1 MSDENKEK
9 IIPETPEDEKEKVE
23 GDWKWD
29 AAVPETKTDDITLD
43 DLAPIMDKEDAPAE
57 EEKAQEESAEE
68 AEEAPAEEEKKDEEK
83 KEEKNETEEKAEK
96 KADGQC
102 VICGNSTKNSPNDL
116 YCEDCARKYLRTH
129 FGIPQVVLAFVMVFF
144 AAFSWFI
151 CVSTV
156 DFSAQLMKAENL
168 FSEKRYTD
176 AIGAVEEFSADVA
189 TVDQGF
195 NATLATFN
203 KNQKAVD
210 FFVDG
215 ERSMRLLLDAYAD
228 SLPFSQE
235 QIAQFVNLVSVEVD
249 KDKLETRKYANIKK
263 IYDYCVEVNAY
274 SNEIGPTWYTFMY
287 TDEKTSEQKI
297 KYDEAI
303 AFLETCPND
312 TPAQKSLNGYYRY
325 IAAYFAEKDK
335 EVVFEIF
342 DNLLEDLG
350 EYSYLFD
357 LIYLQV
363 AWTYEDYDR
372 VEVIAERLYESNLNA
387 TDAYY
392 YSIKANILQGDF
404 TKADELCE
412 RIHKDSPEAIDYYS
426 FKAEVLRRM
435 SKYQE
440 SIDICKKG
448 IAVEQDASIY
458 NQQAISCML
467 LDDKAGALDAA
478 KTAYEIITVSTQSQ
492 ASYEI
497 LNTIALIAQLCDD
510 TETYEEVK
518 ALFENTQEPT
528 GLDEKVQKCIEGEIT
543 FEEIFMEG
551 YGDI

>member
-9 IIPETPEDEKEKVE
+9 IIPETPDNEKEKVD

-29 AAVPETKTDDITLD
+29 AAVPETKTDDITFD
-43 DLAPIMDKEDAPAE
+43 DLAPVKEAEAEPAEPKE
-57 EEKAQEESAEE
+57 EEKAEEK
-68 AEEAPAEEEKKDEEK
+68 PAEEDKKEEK
-83 KEEKNETEEKAEK
+83 KEEKEEKAEK

-102 VICGNSTKNSPNDL
+102 VICGNSTRNSPSDL

-129 FGIPQVVLAFVMVFF
+129 FGIPQVILAFVMVFF
-144 AAFSWFI
+144 AAFSYFV

-156 DFSAQLMKAENL
+156 DFSAQLSTVEK
-168 FSEKRYTD
+168 FISEKRYTD
-176 AIGAVEEFSADVA
+176 AIGAVEKLSEDVS
-189 TVDQGF
+189 TLDQGF

-215 ERSMRLLLDAYAD
+215 ERSMRILLNAYAD
-228 SLPFSQE
+228 SLPFDQN
-235 QIAQFVNLVSVEVD
+235 QIAQFVNVVSVEVD
-249 KDKLETRKYANIKK
+249 KEKLETRKYEKIKK

-274 SNEIGPTWYTFMY
+274 SEDIGPKWYEFMY

-335 EVVFEIF
+335 SLVFEIF
-342 DNLLEDLG
+342 DNLMKDLG

-357 LIYLQV
+357 YIYLQV
-363 AWTYEDYDR
+363 AWNYEDYER
-372 VEVIAERLYESNLNA
+372 VEVLAERLYEQNLNA

-404 TKADELCE
+404 KKADERCE
-412 RIHKDSPEAIDYYS
+412 KMFKDNPEALDYYS
-426 FKAEVLRRM
+426 TKAEILRRM
-435 SKYQE
+435 GKFQE
-440 SIDICKKG
+440 SIDICKQG
-448 IAVEQDASIY
+448 IAVGVDPSIY

-467 LDDKAGALDAA
+467 LDDKEGALEAA
-478 KTAYEIITVSTQSQ
+478 KSAYEAIIVSTQSQ

-497 LNTIALIAQLCDD
+497 LNTIALIAQLCEDK
-510 TETYEEVK
+510 ETFETVK
-518 ALFENTQEPT
+518 EIFANSQSSTD
-528 GLDEKVQKCIEGEIT
+528 LDEQVKKCIEGEIT

-551 YGDI
+551 YGDIG

>member
-43 DLAPIMDKEDAPAE
+43 DLAPIMDKEEAPAE
-57 EEKAQEESAEE
+57 EEKAQEEPAEE
-68 AEEAPAEEEKKDEEK
+68 AEEAPAEEEKKEEK

-96 KADGQC
+96 KADGKC

-116 YCEDCARKYLRTH
+116 YCEDCARKFLRTH

-144 AAFSWFI
+144 AAFSWFV

-168 FSEKRYTD
+168 FSEKRYTE
-176 AIGAVEEFSADVA
+176 AIGTVEDFSADVA

-203 KNQKAVD
+203 KNQNVVD

-215 ERSMRLLLDAYAD
+215 ERSMRILLDAYAD

-249 KDKLETRKYANIKK
+249 KDKLETRKYEKIKK
-263 IYDYCVEVNAY
+263 MYDYCVEVNSY

-342 DNLLEDLG
+342 DNLYEDLG

-412 RIHKDSPEAIDYYS
+412 RIHKDSPESLDYYS

-435 SKYQE
+435 GKYQE

-448 IAVEQDASIY
+448 IAVEANASIY

-467 LDDKAGALDAA
+467 LDDKEGALDAA

-497 LNTIALIAQLCDD
+497 LNTIALIGKLCDD

-528 GLDEKVQKCIEGEIT
+528 ELDEKVKKCIEGEIT

>member
-9 IIPETPEDEKEKVE
+9 IIPETPEDEKEKVD
-23 GDWKWD
+23 GNWKWD

-43 DLAPIMDKEDAPAE
+43 DLAPVAEATDEPA
-57 EEKAQEESAEE
+57 AE
-68 AEEAPAEEEKKDEEK
+68 AEEAP
-83 KEEKNETEEKAEK
+83 EKAEEKEVSK
-96 KADGQC
+96 KKEKKSEKEEMAEKKTDGTC
-102 VICGNSTKNSPNDL
+102 VICGNSTKNSPSDL
-116 YCEDCARKYLRTH
+116 YCIDCARKYLRTH

-144 AAFSWFI
+144 AAFSWFV

-156 DFSAQLMKAENL
+156 DFSAQLMKVEDL
-168 FSEKRYTD
+168 VSERRYTD
-176 AIGAVEEFSADVA
+176 AIGAVEALSTDVA

-203 KNQKAVD
+203 KNQNVVD

-215 ERSMRLLLDAYAD
+215 ERSMRILLDAYAD

-235 QIAQFVNLVSVEVD
+235 QIAQFVNIVSVEVD
-249 KDKLETRKYANIKK
+249 KDKLETRKYEKIKK
-263 IYDYCVEVNAY
+263 IYDYCVEVNSY

-312 TPAQKSLNGYYRY
+312 TPAQKSLNGYYKY
-325 IAAYFAEKDK
+325 IAAYFADKDK
-335 EVVFEIF
+335 SVVFEIF

-357 LIYLQV
+357 FIYLQV
-363 AWTYEDYDR
+363 AWTFEDYDR
-372 VEVIAERLYESNLNA
+372 VEVIADRLYQANINA

-392 YSIKANILQGDF
+392 YSIKANIIQGDL
-404 TKADELCE
+404 TKADERCE
-412 RIHKDSPEAIDYYS
+412 QMYKDNPETLDYYAV
-426 FKAEVLRRM
+426 KAEILRRM
-435 SKYQE
+435 GKYQE

-448 IAVEQDASIY
+448 IAVGTDASLY

-467 LDDKAGALDAA
+467 LEDKEGALDAA
-478 KTAYEIITVSTQSQ
+478 KTAYEIITVSSQGQ

-497 LNTIALIAQLCDD
+497 LNTIALIGKLCEDD
-510 TETYEEVK
+510 ETYESVK
-518 ALFENTQEPT
+518 ALFESSQEPT
-528 GLDEKVQKCIEGEIT
+528 ELDEKVKKCIEGEIT

>member
-9 IIPETPEDEKEKVE
+9 IIPETPEDEKEKVD

-29 AAVPETKTDDITLD
+29 ATVPETKTDDITLD
-43 DLAPIMDKEDAPAE
+43 DLAPITDKEEEPAE
-57 EEKAQEESAEE
+57 EEKAEEVPAEE
-68 AEEAPAEEEKKDEEK
+68 AEEAPEEEEKKDKEK
-83 KEEKNETEEKAEK
+83 KKDEKPEKAEK
-96 KADGQC
+96 KADGHC
-102 VICGNSTKNSPNDL
+102 VICGNSTKNSPSDL

-129 FGIPQVVLAFVMVFF
+129 FGIPQVVLAFVMVLF
-144 AAFSWFI
+144 ASFSWFVCI
-151 CVSTV
+151 STV

-215 ERSMRLLLDAYAD
+215 ERSMRLLLNAYAD

-235 QIAQFVNLVSVEVD
+235 QIAQFVNIVSVEVD
-249 KDKLETRKYANIKK
+249 KDMLETRKYANIKK
-263 IYDYCVEVNAY
+263 IYDYCVEVNSY

-412 RIHKDSPEAIDYYS
+412 RIHEDSPEAIDYYS
-426 FKAEVLRRM
+426 FKAEILRRM
-435 SKYQE
+435 GKYQE

-448 IAVEQDASIY
+448 IAIEQDASIY

-467 LDDKAGALDAA
+467 LDDKESALDAA
-478 KTAYEIITVSTQSQ
+478 KTAYDIITVGTQSQ

-518 ALFENTQEPT
+518 ALFETTQEPT

>member
-9 IIPETPEDEKEKVE
+9 IIPETPEDEKEKVD

-29 AAVPETKTDDITLD
+29 AAVPETGTDDITLD
-43 DLAPIMDKEDAPAE
+43 DLAPMTDKEDEPAE
-57 EEKAQEESAEE
+57 EEKAEEEPAEE
-68 AEEAPAEEEKKDEEK
+68 AEEAPEEEEKKDEKK
-83 KEEKNETEEKAEK
+83 KEEEKPEKAEK
-96 KADGQC
+96 KADGHC
-102 VICGNSTKNSPNDL
+102 VICGNSTKNSPSDL

-129 FGIPQVVLAFVMVFF
+129 FGIPQIVLAFVMVFF
-144 AAFSWFI
+144 AAFSWFVCI
-151 CVSTV
+151 STV

-176 AIGAVEEFSADVA
+176 AIGAVEALSADVA

-235 QIAQFVNLVSVEVD
+235 QIAQFVNIVSVEVD

-412 RIHKDSPEAIDYYS
+412 RIHEDSPEAIDYYS

-435 SKYQE
+435 GKYQE

-448 IAVEQDASIY
+448 IAVEADASIY

-467 LDDKAGALDAA
+467 LDDKEGALDAA
-478 KTAYEIITVSTQSQ
+478 KTAYDIITVSTQSQ